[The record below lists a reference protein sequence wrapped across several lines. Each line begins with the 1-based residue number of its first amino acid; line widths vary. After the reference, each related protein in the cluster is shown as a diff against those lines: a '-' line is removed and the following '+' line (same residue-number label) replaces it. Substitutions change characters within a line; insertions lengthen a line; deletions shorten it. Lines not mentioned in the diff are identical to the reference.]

1 MRVIYTI
8 LFLSIYSIC
17 FSQNF
22 ELKDSII
29 INNQTVKTVDTDLNN
44 SIYLISDS
52 KIEKRFAT
60 DKQNRIVDLK
70 NILLTVDT
78 SNPLRLYAYTNFNR
92 LNILD
97 ENLSPIQDPIKFNT
111 SDYLPIALRVV
122 DNQFCWF
129 YDMIENKLVQ
139 YNYQMQKPI
148 LTSKQIYLKNDDQ
161 SIEKIHSYRN
171 LIYLKSQNT
180 IYVYDDY
187 ANFKYAVELNTNNNP
202 YYFYKDS
209 IFYIDNNRLINK
221 NITTKVSTSYLDV
234 KNTKSIAFNESNFYH
249 FNGSVLNI
257 YSIKYP

>member
-1 MRVIYTI
+1 MA
-8 LFLSIYSIC
+8 
-17 FSQNF
+17 QNF
-22 ELKDSII
+22 ELKDSMVIS
-29 INNQTVKTVDTDLNN
+29 NQTVKTIDTDLNN

-52 KIEKRFAT
+52 KIEKKFAT
-60 DKQNRIVDLK
+60 NKQNRIIDLK

-78 SNPLRLYAYTNFNR
+78 SNPLRLYAYTNFNK

-97 ENLSPIQDPIKFNT
+97 ENLSQIQDPIKFNT
-111 SDYLPIALRVV
+111 TDYIPIALRVI

-139 YNYQMQKPI
+139 YNYQMQKTI
-148 LTSKQIYLKNDDQ
+148 LTSKQIFLKNNDQ

-187 ANFKYAVELNTNNNP
+187 ANFKYAVDLNTNNSP

-209 IFYIDNNRLINK
+209 IFYIDNHRLINK
-221 NITTKVSTSYLDV
+221 NITSKITTPYLEL
-234 KNTKSIAFNESNFYH
+234 KNTKSIAFNESYFYH
-249 FNGSVLNI
+249 FHDSTLSI
-257 YSIKYP
+257 YTIQQL